1 MSPGVCLGF
10 FTKPGT
16 RDYFFVGM
24 YACNVCLEWVFGV
37 SVWSEC
43 LE

>member
-10 FTKPGT
+10 FKPGT

-24 YACNVCLEWVFGV
+24 YACNVCLE
-37 SVWSEC
+37 
-43 LE
+43 